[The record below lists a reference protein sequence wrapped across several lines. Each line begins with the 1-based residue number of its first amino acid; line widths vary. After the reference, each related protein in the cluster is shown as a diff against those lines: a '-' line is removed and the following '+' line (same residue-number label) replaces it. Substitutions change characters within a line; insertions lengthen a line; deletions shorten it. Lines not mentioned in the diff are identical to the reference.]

1 MIGNSVAV
9 IGQGYVGL
17 PLAMSLANLDYKVVG
32 IDVNKEKIGALNKGK
47 SSIEDVADK
56 DLLMALRNGKYEATS
71 DFSKVASSEIVVI
84 CVPTPLDRDLKPDLS
99 LLTSALS
106 CKNNRKYFWSSNK

>member
-47 SSIEDVADK
+47 SSIEDVASTK
-56 DLLMALRNGKYEATS
+56 PLQIFRKLHHQKLWS
-71 DFSKVASSEIVVI
+71 FASQ
-84 CVPTPLDRDLKPDLS
+84 R
-99 LLTSALS
+99 
-106 CKNNRKYFWSSNK
+106 R